1 MTKSARNT
9 QANSPRST
17 ARVRWKSIAKWGLAS
32 LILVSAGVAIWL
44 ATRPA
49 TPPPQV
55 RVGGVAY
62 CRGLPRFAQTLG
74 FGGQMFLS
82 TSERLI
88 KGLVMYEVNPATGA
102 RRTFQDPSWDDA
114 GYLGPITFDGDGNVY
129 VAPVPRISLVDN
141 PPEKQNIIYR
151 VDTDTGVMSEFLSLP
166 APEPPSSSNPFGVLG
181 LTHDCDTH
189 SLYAT
194 SVAGST
200 RSREL
205 GRIYRIDPSTG
216 QVVSHFD
223 DVDALG
229 IGVFNG
235 AHGKRLYFGSA
246 RVAEVRS
253 IALDEH
259 GDFVG
264 EPRAEFSI
272 IALSGGRDE
281 KARRMSFDSAGGMLL
296 YGVEFNFN
304 LVATSE
310 PLQTLYRFRYNP
322 SQDGWELLAIEP

>member
-1 MTKSARNT
+1 MTKPARNT
-9 QANSPRST
+9 QAKST
-17 ARVRWKSIAKWGLAS
+17 RPTAPAPWKSIAKWGLITLFS
-32 LILVSAGVAIWL
+32 VSAGLAIWL
-44 ATRPA
+44 VTRPA
-49 TPPPQV
+49 EPPPQV
-55 RVGGVAY
+55 RLGGVAY
-62 CRGLPRFAQTLG
+62 CRGLPHFAQTLG
-74 FGGQMFLS
+74 FSGQMFLS
-82 TSERLI
+82 TSERLL
-88 KGLVMYEVNPATGA
+88 KGLVLYELSPTGTQ
-102 RRTFQDPSWDDA
+102 RTFQDPSWDDA

-129 VAPVPRISLVDN
+129 VAPVPRTSLVDN
-141 PPEKQNIIYR
+141 PPEKQNTIYR
-151 VDTDTGVMSEFLSLP
+151 VDTDTGVMSEFLNLP

-181 LTHDCDTH
+181 LTYDCDTH

-200 RSREL
+200 RSQEL

-216 QVVSHFD
+216 QAVSRFD

-246 RVAEVRS
+246 RIAEVRS

-259 GDFVG
+259 GDFTG

-281 KARRMSFDSAGGMLL
+281 KARSMSFDAVGGMLL

-304 LVATSE
+304 LVASSE
-310 PLQTLYRFRYNP
+310 PTQTAYRFRYN
-322 SQDGWELLAIEP
+322 STQDSWELLAIAP